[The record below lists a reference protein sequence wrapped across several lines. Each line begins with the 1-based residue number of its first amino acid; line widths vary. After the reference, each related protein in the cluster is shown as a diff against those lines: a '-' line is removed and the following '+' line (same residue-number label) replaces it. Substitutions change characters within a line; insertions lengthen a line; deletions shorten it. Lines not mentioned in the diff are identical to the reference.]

1 MNGASGYEPARFGRR
16 SKIIAAMSRFPASPQ
31 TGYEAADS
39 RAEPSQADHHE
50 GDLAA
55 QARTG
60 DPNAFDAL
68 VALYTPR
75 IYTHVYR
82 LLRNREEAEDVTQ
95 ETFLRAYRYIYGF
108 DASRSFRNW
117 LYGIATNAG
126 LDALRARK
134 KRCQTM
140 AFEEFYESKEPEG
153 LDART
158 LGELRERLN
167 HAVNRLPSRTAML
180 VHLHYYE
187 GMTLGECAEIVD
199 MTESAVK
206 VGLHRARHTMR
217 EWLVEGDK
225 Q

>member
-1 MNGASGYEPARFGRR
+1 MNGTFGCEPARFGRR
-16 SKIIAAMSRFPASPQ
+16 SKIIAAMSRFPSSPQ
-31 TGYEAADS
+31 SRCEAADS
-39 RAEPSQADHHE
+39 RAEPLQADWHE
-50 GDLAA
+50 GNLAA

-60 DPNAFDAL
+60 DLDAFDAL
-68 VALYTPR
+68 VALYTAR
-75 IYTHVYR
+75 IYTHLYR

-134 KRCQTM
+134 KHCQTI
-140 AFEEFYESKEPEG
+140 AFDEFFESKEPGG
-153 LDART
+153 LDSHM
-158 LGELRERLN
+158 LGELRDRLN
-167 HAVNRLPSRTAML
+167 HAVNRLPSRTAMV

-206 VGLHRARHTMR
+206 VALHRARHTMR
-217 EWLVEGDK
+217 KWLVEDDK
-225 Q
+225 